1 MIKEVRDGRARY
13 TTGPVLIDTF
23 VETPRYTSAV
33 LRDSGWVLFG
43 ATPNARALRHGKT
56 EPIAE
61 KHSALPPAQGLEA
74 HLQPL
79 ESARILNR
87 HATTERLH

>member
-33 LRDSGWVLFG
+33 LRDSGWVL
-43 ATPNARALRHGKT
+43 
-56 EPIAE
+56 
-61 KHSALPPAQGLEA
+61 SAPPQTRG
-74 HLQPL
+74 
-79 ESARILNR
+79 R
-87 HATTERLH
+87 TTRKN